1 MHVDHYLLGRLTDTI
16 GHSFASSQQAQTLD
30 QQHLVESDVR
40 THLMNEEVS
49 AGSSWVILPLFVMV
63 SIYSFLPPDHCYGLN
78 LK

>member
-30 QQHLVESDVR
+30 QQHLGESDVR

-49 AGSSWVILPLFVMV
+49 AGS
-63 SIYSFLPPDHCYGLN
+63 
-78 LK
+78 